1 MTVAFISYEYPPE
14 TGGGGIGS
22 YLVQCN
28 KWFNNKG
35 NSAIIICGTNKSEAY
50 WESETVY
57 RIPSLTWEEFDEKLP
72 EHFLDLEK
80 KIDIIEGIDFRGCGL
95 SLINKNLEI
104 PIIARA
110 HTLNYVVDLYLRN
123 NLSFWQKIRFTL
135 GALRKFK
142 LSYLM
147 NNISRPTYQREFDF
161 LEKVEAIVS
170 PSKKLIS
177 TYMDLGI
184 KNEFYHLPLLFSLN
198 SLSAPFSLCQTNTN
212 INIIF
217 FGRLEK
223 RKGILNIIE
232 AIPTILK
239 THQDIHFYFVGK
251 PAASPDNKLMM
262 DDFINLKLK
271 NHKEYVT
278 VLPAIP
284 YDQVNSL
291 IQVGDIFLQ
300 PSLFD
305 NFPVACLEIMASGK
319 CLIGSDSGG
328 MSEMIE
334 NEKSGLLIKPNDT
347 QGLINAINRL
357 ISDKS
362 LIRKYGEQAKQRVKL
377 FHPKKIVR
385 QQIFLYQQII
395 DKFNKSKKKK

>member
-1 MTVAFISYEYPPE
+1 MIMAFISYEYPPE

-28 KWFNNKG
+28 KWFNSEE
-35 NSAIIICGTNKSEAY
+35 NSAIIICGTNKNEAY

-72 EHFLDLEK
+72 EHFLSLNK
-80 KIDIIEGIDFRGCGL
+80 KIDIIEGVDFRGCGL
-95 SLINKNLEI
+95 SLINTNLKI

-123 NLSFWQKIRFTL
+123 NLSFWQKTRFTL
-135 GALRKFK
+135 GTLRRFK

-147 NNISRPTYQREFDF
+147 NNISRSTYQREFDF
-161 LEKVEAIVS
+161 LEKVDAIVS
-170 PSKKLIS
+170 PSKKLVK

-184 KNEFYHLPLLFSLN
+184 KNQFYHLPLLFSLN
-198 SLSAPFSLCQTNTN
+198 NLSVPFSLCQAKRN
-212 INIIF
+212 INIVF

-239 THQDIHFYFVGK
+239 AHQGIHFYFIGK
-251 PAASPDNKLMM
+251 PAASPDNRLMM
-262 DDFINLKLK
+262 DEFINLKLK
-271 NHKEYVT
+271 KHKDYVT

-291 IQVGDIFLQ
+291 IQAGDIFLQ

-305 NFPVACLEIMASGK
+305 NFPVACLEIMANGK

-328 MSEMIE
+328 ISEMIE

-347 QGLINAINRL
+347 KGLISAINRL
-357 ISDKS
+357 LLDNS
-362 LIRKYGEQAKQRVKL
+362 LIQKYGDQAKKRVAL
-377 FHPKKIVR
+377 FHPKKIVKL
-385 QQIFLYQQII
+385 QISLYQQII
-395 DKFNKSKKKK
+395 DKYASSK